1 MESFEKI
8 IIALLISS
16 VICLILP
23 VAIFIVRM
31 VIRHVK
37 KGGDG
42 IPTGFNRK
50 LIIFSAFL
58 IASIW
63 SLRFAVGY
71 YQIITSNNVLTPF
84 EEIFNSLIHTLQ
96 TFSMDEDY
104 TAYITDG
111 KAMMAGI
118 FGEESVLIS
127 VYGIYATIL
136 NFVAPVAGGAIIF
149 EILASVFP
157 TIILRMS
164 YLAFW
169 RDKYYFSELN
179 ERTIA
184 LIRSINKAYGKKII
198 KPVII
203 VTDSYVDDESER
215 SSELA
220 NKAKLLGAICIKNDI
235 VHIPKNRYGKKF
247 IFLIDEQESNNIYSL
262 VELSNTLKGR
272 QVTKTEIY
280 HFSTNELHTYVEKQV
295 RDNFKLSSNGEQ
307 PVILSVNG
315 YRNLVTNLLI
325 DVPLF
330 EPIVHE
336 YNKKPEENNETEL
349 NVTILGMG
357 QIGTEMFL
365 ATYWCGQILNCK
377 LHITVISKETEEEFW
392 QNIDYINPE
401 IRKSTKEHSEL
412 LKIYSNPDYIPNGA
426 PEYSAP
432 YCEIDYKTADIKS
445 NEFLGRLET
454 EKCIRDTDYFFVA
467 LGSDEENTI
476 IANKLREVIGQD
488 HILHRNNAKTVIAY
502 VVFNSDM
509 CAILNAQKLYSYSSG
524 GNDIY
529 MKAVGALDE
538 MYSVNNIFMADMYP
552 LADKAHMMY
561 YSSLARET
569 RKKYSQKMAKDEY
582 SYWANMARAAHSKY
596 KVFSSGV
603 WKTSLFDKT
612 SDYAKL
618 QQQFIRE
625 YKNRLIECSKNN
637 DSELLHELAWLEHR
651 RWNAFMRT
659 RGFKNPD
666 NAKEFLRICK
676 SQKNLELKLHLCLVE
691 CDKYGMKANMSSAG
705 EWNDFKLLN
714 NTISEA
720 ELSALYPDLLDEL
733 TYDIAQINS
742 EAYDFK
748 LYDYPLEDFN
758 V

>member
-8 IIALLISS
+8 IIALLIGS

-23 VAIFIVRM
+23 VAIFIVRI

-37 KGGDG
+37 KGDG
-42 IPTGFNRK
+42 SIPTGFNRK
-50 LIIFSAFL
+50 LIVFSAFL

-104 TAYITDG
+104 TAYVTDG
-111 KAMMAGI
+111 KAMMIGI
-118 FGEESVLIS
+118 FGEGSILIS

-149 EILASVFP
+149 DILASVFP
-157 TIILRMS
+157 KIILRMS

-184 LIRSINKAYGKKII
+184 LIRSINEAYCNKII

-203 VTDSYVDDESER
+203 VTDSYIDDESER

-235 VHIPKNRYGKKF
+235 VHIPKNRWGEKF
-247 IFLIDEQESNNIYSL
+247 IFLIDELESNNIYSL
-262 VELSNTLKGR
+262 VELSNILKGR

-280 HFSTNELHTYVEKQV
+280 FFSTNGLHTYVEKQV
-295 RDNFKLSSNGEQ
+295 RDNFKQSSNGEQ

-315 YRNLVTNLLI
+315 YENLVTNLLSE
-325 DVPLF
+325 VPLF
-330 EPIVHE
+330 EPIVHK
-336 YNKKPEENNETEL
+336 YNNNIIEKKETEL

-357 QIGTEMFL
+357 QIGIEMFL

-377 LHITVISKETEEEFW
+377 LNITVISKETKEEFW
-392 QNIDYINPE
+392 QNVDYLNPE
-401 IRKSTKEHSEL
+401 IRKSTEEHSEL
-412 LKIYSNPDYIPNGA
+412 LKIYSNPDYIPCGA
-426 PEYSAP
+426 SEYAAP
-432 YCEIDYKTADIKS
+432 YCTITYKTADIKS
-445 NEFLGRLET
+445 NEVFAQLE
-454 EKCIRDTDYFFVA
+454 EANCIRNTDYFFVA

-488 HILHRNNAKTVIAY
+488 HMLHNINAKTVISY

-509 CAILNAQKLYSYSSG
+509 SAILNAQNLYSYSPK

-529 MKAVGALDE
+529 MKAVGALEDI
-538 MYSVNNIFMADMYP
+538 YCVNNIFMTDMYP
-552 LADKAHMMY
+552 MAAKANDAY
-561 YSSLARET
+561 YSTMAYEN
-569 RKKYSQKMAKDEY
+569 RKKHSQKIAKDEY
-582 SYWANMARAAHSKY
+582 SFWANMARAAHANY
-596 KVFSSGV
+596 KIFSSGF
-603 WKTSLFDKT
+603 WMDSLFDGFADYSEKKKNYAENYKLLIT
-612 SDYAKL
+612 ESTKNSDR
-618 QQQFIRE
+618 IV
-625 YKNRLIECSKNN
+625 
-637 DSELLHELAWLEHR
+637 HELAWLEHR

-659 RGFKNPD
+659 RGFRKPENSEKFYD
-666 NAKEFLRICK
+666 ACR
-676 SQKNLELKLHLCLVE
+676 SQKSLELKLHMCLVE
-691 CDKYGMKANMSSAG
+691 CDKNGMRA
-705 EWNDFKLLN
+705 ENDCCTWINFKMLRD
-714 NTISEA
+714 TIDGDEN
-720 ELSALYPDLLDEL
+720 PDILDEV
-733 TYDIAQINS
+733 TFYIAKNDS
-742 EAYDFK
+742 VNAYDFK
-748 LYDYPLEDFN
+748 LYDYPMGDFN
-758 V
+758 I